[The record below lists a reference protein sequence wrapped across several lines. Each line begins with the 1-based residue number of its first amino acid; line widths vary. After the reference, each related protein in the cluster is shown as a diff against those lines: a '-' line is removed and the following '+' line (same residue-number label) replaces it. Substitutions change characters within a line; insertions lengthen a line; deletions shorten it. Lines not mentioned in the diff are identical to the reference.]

1 MIDTPS
7 LCPRIAE
14 LFQCQPGRG
23 LRRFHTSPTSVL
35 RQEFVVDIVLVGR
48 GFHRRSWSRRMA
60 WGRRSIARSRR
71 DVAFECGDAVV
82 DAAADLAVG
91 EEPEPAFDLVQPRG
105 AGRGEV
111 QMESWVGGEP
121 GADRRGLV
129 GGQVVADQ
137 MHVQFGRHALIDL
150 GQELLELGRAVLSL
164 DAVDDQP
171 GRHVQRGEQISGPG
185 AGVVEGSALVIVV
198 RLTMSMVWS
207 SNG

>member
-1 MIDTPS
+1 M
-7 LCPRIAE
+7 
-14 LFQCQPGRG
+14 
-23 LRRFHTSPTSVL
+23 
-35 RQEFVVDIVLVGR
+35 
-48 GFHRRSWSRRMA
+48 
-60 WGRRSIARSRR
+60 
-71 DVAFECGDAVV
+71 
-82 DAAADLAVG
+82 
-91 EEPEPAFDLVQPRG
+91 
-105 AGRGEV
+105 

-137 MHVQFGRHALIDL
+137 MHIQFGRHGLIDL